1 MAQEF
6 PEYDGVRP
14 ALLIKAALDLIH
26 APGSVFEI
34 RIPKTK
40 AGTISGYFND
50 TAIAA
55 SLIAKENG
63 KHQAIYTTVN
73 PVNPALLAR
82 NENRFEYGSFST
94 SSDADIERRR
104 WFLLDFDPL
113 RPAGISSTDGELELA
128 HRRSDDV
135 RDWLTSLGWP
145 APLEAESGNGRH
157 LMYRVDEPNN
167 DETRV
172 NFEFALKMLAS
183 IWSDDKIICDVTV
196 FNASRVWKVYG
207 TVARKGSS
215 TADRPHRVAKIT
227 KVPKTLECVPMGLI
241 DNVARPLR
249 DAKTDEYRDPTGEYI
264 ADMVKWLMD
273 RGQTVVSGPRPMFG
287 NEGQK
292 WIISKCPFDANH
304 QNPMVGLVN
313 HRPVFKC
320 LHNSCSAYRWKEFRE
335 KVDPT
340 YKDPDVIYQRLL
352 DWCNSDVDE
361 LDAELVQSACAT
373 GKKLDGIIK
382 RLRKDAARPRVN
394 RLEDQLR
401 EERRRFL
408 RETIGENND
417 KGNLVGLI
425 NRTRQM
431 QSDGTCPPYW
441 TADFDHTIR
450 IGTIGDI
457 NAPKVGENDEISLLV
472 KFHSMGDAW
481 VKQTH
486 AGQVIKHIAQ
496 EYTINPL
503 RTHLK
508 SFRWDGTQRLDT
520 WLNTYMGAKS
530 GAYTSA
536 IGRKWLISAVARAM
550 EPGCQ
555 ADHMLIF
562 EGAQGIGKSQALR
575 IVGGQFYTEYSGSM
589 TGGGTS
595 HKDLVSVISGK
606 MIVEMSE
613 LSTVRRADMEAL
625 KAILTTPTDDVR
637 LSYRRDPMSYPRTCV
652 FAGTTNEVGQSYIA
666 DLTGAR
672 RFWPCLVGEV
682 HAPRIELL
690 RQDRDMLWAE
700 AVEAYEA
707 GEDWYS
713 VPKEEVA
720 AEQTERQITVEQTE
734 PWFQKIRGALT
745 DPDTYKNMLF
755 SAIPVYENGQ
765 LMDDMLIRAGQM
777 HHILG
782 ILLSIDTSRQSH
794 QEIQRLQRILRAIG
808 FVKTRPSQ
816 GWCGGTYAY
825 DLKRETMPHLWPAIM
840 EAYKTSLTTWKAPAK
855 EPGTEAPGN

>member
-1 MAQEF
+1 MATEF
-6 PEYDGVRP
+6 PEYKFVKP
-14 ALLIKAALDLIH
+14 ALLIKAALDLLH
-26 APGSVFEI
+26 EPGEVFEV

-63 KHQAIYTTVN
+63 KHGAIYATVN

-82 NENRFEYGSFST
+82 NENRLEFGSFTT

-113 RPAGISSTDGELELA
+113 RPAGISSTGPELDLA
-128 HRRSDDV
+128 RDRAHAV
-135 RDWLTSLGWP
+135 RDWLTSIGWP
-145 APLEAESGNGRH
+145 QPVEAVSGNGVH
-157 LMYRVDEPNN
+157 LMYRIDAPND

-172 NFEFALKMLAS
+172 NCEMALKMLAG
-183 IWSDDKIICDVTV
+183 IFSDDKTIVDVTV

-207 TVARKGSS
+207 TVSRKGSS
-215 TADRPHRVAKIT
+215 TEDRPHRVATLTVI
-227 KVPKTLECVPMGLI
+227 PETLEVVPMGLI
-241 DNVARPLR
+241 ENVARPLR
-249 DAKTDEYRDPTGEYI
+249 DAKTEEYRDPTGEYI

-313 HRPVFKC
+313 QRPVFKC
-320 LHNSCSAYRWKEFRE
+320 LHNSCSAFRWKEFRE

-340 YKDPDVIYQRLL
+340 YKDPDTIYSRLL
-352 DWCNSDVDE
+352 DWCNSDADE
-361 LDAELVQSACAT
+361 IDSELVQSAAAT

-382 RLRKDAARPRVN
+382 RLRKDAPRPRVN
-394 RLEDQLR
+394 TLEDKLR

-441 TADFDHTIR
+441 TADFDHTVR
-450 IGTIGDI
+450 VGTIGDI
-457 NAPKVGENDEISLLV
+457 NAPKISENDEITLLV
-472 KFHSMGDAW
+472 KFHSMGDSW

-486 AGQVIKHIAQ
+486 ASQVIKHVAQ

-508 SFRWDGTQRLDT
+508 SFRWDGVKRLDT
-520 WLNTYMGAKS
+520 WLTTYMGTKS
-530 GAYTSA
+530 GVYTSA

-575 IVGGQFYTEYSGSM
+575 IIGGQFYTEYSGGM
-589 TGGGTS
+589 TGGGTA
-595 HKDLVSVISGK
+595 HKDLVAVISGK

-637 LSYRRDPMSYPRTCV
+637 LSYRRDPIAYPRTCV
-652 FAGTTNEVGQSYIA
+652 FSGTTNEVGQSYIA
-666 DLTGAR
+666 DITGAR
-672 RFWPCLVGEV
+672 RFWPCHVGEL
-682 HAPRIELL
+682 HRPNIALL
-690 RQDRDMLWAE
+690 RQDRDQLWAE
-700 AVEAYEA
+700 AVEAFEA
-707 GEDWYS
+707 GEDWYT
-713 VPKEEVA
+713 VPQEEVSL
-720 AEQTERQITVEQTE
+720 EQTDRQITIEQSE
-734 PWFQKIRGALT
+734 PWFQKIRMALA
-745 DPDTYKNMLF
+745 DPDSYKNELF
-755 SAIPVYENGQ
+755 VPQEQFVNGQ
-765 LMDDMLIRAGQM
+765 PTDQVVIRAGQL
-777 HHILG
+777 HVILG
-782 ILLSIDTSRQSH
+782 ILLGIETSRQSAGDTA
-794 QEIQRLQRILRAIG
+794 RLQRILKSIG
-808 FVKTRPSQ
+808 FVKTRPSK
-816 GWCGGTYAY
+816 GWFGGTYAY
-825 DLKRETMPHLWPAIM
+825 DLKREAMPHLWPSIIA
-840 EAYKTSLTTWKAPAK
+840 AYKTAGQVVWKT
-855 EPGTEAPGN
+855 TEAKNPGA